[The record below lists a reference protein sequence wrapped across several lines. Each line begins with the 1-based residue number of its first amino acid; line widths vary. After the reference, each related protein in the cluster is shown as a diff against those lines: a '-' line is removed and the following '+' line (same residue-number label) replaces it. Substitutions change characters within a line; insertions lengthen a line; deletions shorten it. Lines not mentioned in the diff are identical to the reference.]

1 MTSKQKYRNEDTQK
15 RWESHGD
22 IPIYRVMILADMAM
36 NGEYPDGTFGD
47 DEVIIWEQFRSM
59 RFIPVNP

>member
-1 MTSKQKYRNEDTQK
+1 MNSKQKYRNEDIQK
-15 RWESHGD
+15 RWETRGD

-47 DEVIIWEQFRSM
+47 DEVIIWEQFRNM